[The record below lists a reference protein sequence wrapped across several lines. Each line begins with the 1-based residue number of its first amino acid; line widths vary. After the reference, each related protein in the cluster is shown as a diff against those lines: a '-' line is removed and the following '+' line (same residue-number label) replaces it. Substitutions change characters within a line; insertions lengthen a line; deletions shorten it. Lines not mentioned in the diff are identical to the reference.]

1 MVYYKGRIK
10 TRAELVKEQLE
21 LDRQKAKAK
30 LIQETSINLYPTNES
45 NYILALDRVRKNEF
59 KRHSAY
65 SKLREDVLNELFFQS
80 IYTTMVE
87 PVLEACLANDHQ
99 KQLAAATVKDFILEQ
114 DSHKLLEQWKYKNF
128 YLAEYA
134 EMIQETY
141 NSILEDSKNKLKE
154 GLSSDDVQKIEN
166 YKIDNFVYDANH
178 IIPAD
183 IGNEVVN
190 RVETAIT
197 DFATDMKDNKNKIMD
212 IYNKAQ
218 DKISALDG
226 SDMPQEDIEQMQQEA
241 LRVAKRE
248 EMVLNESET
257 NMFGMMVRMM
267 TESAMIIPALQETYR
282 GDNGKV
288 NVAKVL
294 GDVRAIYTVLETMNT
309 LDIVDAN
316 SEYIGQTLSS
326 MKDSLDYKKQKIS
339 TNADDTDKN
348 EGNMYQ
354 PKEWGQDDGVTEKRD
369 PTDDFASNY

>member
-1 MVYYKGRIK
+1 MKS
-10 TRAELVKEQLE
+10 RADLIKEQLE
-21 LDRQKAKAK
+21 LDKQKAKMK
-30 LIQETSINLYPTNES
+30 LVQETSINLYPANES
-45 NYILALDRVRKNEF
+45 HYTLDIDRVRNKEF
-59 KRHSAY
+59 KRHQSY
-65 SKLREDVLNELFFQS
+65 SQLREDVLNELFFQS

-87 PVLEACLANDHQ
+87 PVLEASLATDHQ
-99 KQLAAATVKDFILEQ
+99 KNLAASTVKDFILEN
-114 DSHKLLEQWKYKNF
+114 DTHALLNQWKYKNF

-141 NSILEDSKNKLKE
+141 NSILEDSKDKLKE
-154 GLSSDDVQKIEN
+154 GLTADDVNKVEN

-197 DFATDMKDNKNKIMD
+197 DFATEMKDNKAKVMD

-226 SDMPQEDIEQMQQEA
+226 SDMPQDDIQQMQQEA
-241 LRVAKRE
+241 LRVARRE
-248 EMVLNESET
+248 ERVLTEGET
-257 NMFGMMVRMM
+257 NVFGMMVRMM
-267 TESAMIIPALQETYR
+267 TESVMVIPSLQEAYR

-288 NVAKVL
+288 NVGKVL

-309 LDIVDAN
+309 LDIVDSN
-316 SEYIGQTLSS
+316 SEYIGKTLSS
-326 MKDSLDYKKQKIS
+326 MKDSLDYKKSKIS
-339 TNADDTDKN
+339 TNIDDADNN
-348 EGNMYQ
+348 EGNLYQ
-354 PKEWGQDDGVTEKRD
+354 PREYTQGNGITEKRD